1 VKVLITGASWK
12 IGIASAYILAK
23 SGHTVIGT
31 DEYPLPFKVHSK
43 HLKSYYTHAPY
54 NDNRFYEDILSIIK
68 KENPDVLIPL
78 GGTGQISFNKNEIK
92 KYVNILV
99 PDYESYCTVYDKK
112 KTYNLCKE
120 SGVAVPV
127 RYTDNMAERLL
138 KTERYIKL
146 VIKPD
151 FDIGGSRGLAFVSNL
166 EELEKARKSIS
177 SKFGNY
183 IIEEFI
189 PGSSSMRA
197 VQLIF
202 NKENK
207 ISSYFILKKIHQWPV
222 TGGITAY
229 AESSHEWDLLEFVA
243 PLFNKCSWEG
253 PVELEIIID
262 ERDCKPKLVE
272 INPRFA
278 GSIAFAI
285 QCGVNFPLVVCLATL
300 NNHYLDPTNNYSEG
314 KFYIH
319 LSYYLKA
326 VMKEYKDANNKTA
339 FLFQVINELKRN
351 KVGTSPDK
359 KDFLVYLVKA
369 ITDLKNRIANM
380 NFLRVSLI
388 TWLL

>member
-1 VKVLITGASWK
+1 MKVLITGATWK
-12 IGIASAYILAK
+12 IGIASAYSLAK
-23 SGHTVIGT
+23 NGHTVIGT
-31 DEYPLPFKVHSK
+31 DDRPLPFKVHSR

-54 NDNRFYEDILSIIK
+54 NDNKFYEDILSIIK
-68 KENPDVLIPL
+68 KENPDVLIPF

-99 PDYESYCTVYDKK
+99 PDYDSYSTVYNKK

-120 SGVAVPV
+120 SGVSAPN
-127 RYTDNMAERLL
+127 RFTDNEAECLL
-138 KTERYIKL
+138 KKEKNIKL

-151 FDIGGSRGLAFVSNL
+151 FDIGGARGLYFACNL
-166 EELEKARKSIS
+166 EELEKARINILNQ
-177 SKFGNY
+177 FGTY
-183 IIEEFI
+183 VIEEYI

-202 NKENK
+202 NKENE
-207 ISSYFILKKIHQWPV
+207 ISSYFILKKIRQWPV

-229 AESSHEWDLLEFVA
+229 AESSQERELLEFVA
-243 PLFNKCSWEG
+243 PLFKKCLWEG

-262 ERDCKPKLVE
+262 ERDNKPKLIE

-285 QCGVNFPLVVCLATL
+285 QSGVNFPLIVCMAAI
-300 NNHYLDPTNNYSEG
+300 NNHYLEPAYNYDAD
-314 KFYIH
+314 KFYIN

-326 VMKEYKDANNKTA
+326 VLKEYKHAKNKTD
-339 FLFQVINELKRN
+339 FLHQVFNELKRN

-359 KDFLVYLVKA
+359 KDFPVYFVKA
-369 ITDLKNRIANM
+369 ITRLKNHI
-380 NFLRVSLI
+380 I
-388 TWLL
+388 